1 MMKLPLPDEQP
12 ITVSALRRMRA
23 KVAGEIEMHSREV
36 DQLRATLIHIDATL
50 RLFDPETDPNDIR
63 TVRPYPR
70 RKEWFARGEVT
81 RRIYEAYRK
90 DGIIWPRQVA
100 RQAMADKGISEA
112 DSKIAQ
118 EIIATFAHVAAYL
131 TRCGK
136 LVKIGRGAGAR
147 WKIAPTEPELL

>member
-1 MMKLPLPDEQP
+1 MTKLPLPDEQP

-23 KVAGEIEMHSREV
+23 KVAGEIEMHSRET
-36 DQLRATLIHIDATL
+36 DRLRATLIHIDATL

-63 TVRPYPR
+63 SVRRHPS

-118 EIIATFAHVAAYL
+118 EIIAIFAHVAAYL

-136 LVKIGRGAGAR
+136 LVKIGRGPSAR
-147 WKIAPTEPELL
+147 WKIAPTEPELF